1 MDELIF
7 MKRKGVSPLI
17 AAVLLIAFTM
27 ALTAL
32 LTAWVTQFTK
42 TQQDESEQYQE
53 KIECSGSNFI
63 INNDFTQ
70 NIPTATGGNL
80 SIRFENI
87 GFNDIWIENIAVWY
101 DERTIPVYLN
111 YEQFNIPE
119 DKDLLKTI
127 DLYET
132 ESGTVSSVDVG
143 DVNKIQFRSTCE
155 GVWFILERPVVGWN
169 TYL

>member
-1 MDELIF
+1 

-53 KIECSGSNFI
+53 KIKCSGSNFI
-63 INNDFTQ
+63 INNDFTLYA
-70 NIPTATGGNL
+70 PTVTGGNL
-80 SIRFENI
+80 SVRFENI
-87 GFNDIWIENIAVWY
+87 GFNDIWIEDITVWY
-101 DERTIPVYLN
+101 DERTIPVYLDF
-111 YEQFNIPE
+111 EQFNVLE
-119 DKDLLKTI
+119 DEDLLKDI
-127 DLYET
+127 DVYVA
-132 ESGTVSSVDVG
+132 ESGTLSSVDVG
-143 DVNKIQFRSTCE
+143 DLKKIQFKSTCE

-169 TYL
+169 TNL